1 MGLFYHVLVYMGDL
15 HLVNPAMTLSI
26 LDTDILIMVQQVSLM
41 MFSLNT
47 LDYHMSLLLLS
58 TLIKIPLLEG
68 RVMTNA
74 SALPVQRQVL
84 EQLFI
89 TDPKVGFGQA
99 ALL

>member
-1 MGLFYHVLVYMGDL
+1 MWTARVRTCGSPTCSMRTSSNLLIAPLSKCH
-15 HLVNPAMTLSI
+15 NPA
-26 LDTDILIMVQQVSLM
+26 
-41 MFSLNT
+41 
-47 LDYHMSLLLLS
+47 
-58 TLIKIPLLEG
+58 LIKISLLEG

-99 ALL
+99 PLL

>member
-1 MGLFYHVLVYMGDL
+1 MVPRRNKSGSGELGLM
-15 HLVNPAMTLSI
+15 
-26 LDTDILIMVQQVSLM
+26 Q
-41 MFSLNT
+41 
-47 LDYHMSLLLLS
+47 
-58 TLIKIPLLEG
+58 TLIKISLLEG